1 MVHGLSWAT
10 VTGSWLGKTPLVQ
23 VSTTWALTCPE
34 MVHQETIMTRE
45 IEIWLSDSLSLIRL
59 YKPHSDAYMPV
70 MPLPC
75 SVIARFLPVDAK
87 RFAMWPRVTL
97 ICRFDSQHGVPIG
110 VL

>member
-1 MVHGLSWAT
+1 
-10 VTGSWLGKTPLVQ
+10 
-23 VSTTWALTCPE
+23 
-34 MVHQETIMTRE
+34 MTRE

-59 YKPHSDAYMPV
+59 YKPHSDAIYASDAVAMQCNSKV
-70 MPLPC
+70 
-75 SVIARFLPVDAK
+75 SAVDAK

>member
-23 VSTTWALTCPE
+23 VSTTSVLTCPE

-59 YKPHSDAYMPV
+59 YKPHSDAIYA
-70 MPLPC
+70 
-75 SVIARFLPVDAK
+75 SDAV
-87 RFAMWPRVTL
+87 AMQCNSKV
-97 ICRFDSQHGVPIG
+97 SAG
-110 VL
+110 